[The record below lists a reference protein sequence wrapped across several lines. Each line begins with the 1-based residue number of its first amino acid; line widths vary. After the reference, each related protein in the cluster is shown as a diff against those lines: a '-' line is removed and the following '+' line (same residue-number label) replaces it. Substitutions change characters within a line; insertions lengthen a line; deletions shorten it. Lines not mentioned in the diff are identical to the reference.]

1 MNSHKPYLIFIAYAV
16 FVAIGIASGLL
27 NIAWTYMQPTFNVS
41 LDSLGTLL
49 TAGTIGGLIAAFM
62 SGYIIGKFTIGKVI
76 LAGLLLAGF
85 GLIGYGIAPM
95 WVVLLFIAFITSIGK
110 GTIDAGLNNFVSAN
124 YGASEM
130 NWLHACWGIGLT
142 IAPMI
147 VTYITINLNQ
157 SWQVA
162 YWIMGGLVIG
172 LGVLVLLSLPQWR
185 LNVPQ
190 NDESGHDDHGATLG
204 ETVRQPIVILSVLFF
219 FIYGGLEIGTGQLA
233 NTLFIESR
241 EIPLAIASNWVSA
254 YWGSFTIGRMLMG
267 LLALRIGD
275 KPLLYAS
282 LSMGVVG
289 SFLLFLNLSDALS
302 LTGLLLLGFGQAAIF
317 PILISQT
324 PHRVGIRHAANTIGF
339 QVGFAGM
346 GGATL
351 AGIAGVVAE
360 NFGIET
366 ISAFL
371 FITAIVLFSLYQLII
386 WWENQPP
393 VMTNINRG

>member
-1 MNSHKPYLIFIAYAV
+1 LNSHKPYLIFIAYAV

>member
-1 MNSHKPYLIFIAYAV
+1 
-16 FVAIGIASGLL
+16 
-27 NIAWTYMQPTFNVS
+27 
-41 LDSLGTLL
+41 
-49 TAGTIGGLIAAFM
+49 
-62 SGYIIGKFTIGKVI
+62 
-76 LAGLLLAGF
+76 
-85 GLIGYGIAPM
+85 
-95 WVVLLFIAFITSIGK
+95 
-110 GTIDAGLNNFVSAN
+110 
-124 YGASEM
+124 
-130 NWLHACWGIGLT
+130 
-142 IAPMI
+142 MI

-219 FIYGGLEIGTGQLA
+219 FVYGGLEIGTGQLA